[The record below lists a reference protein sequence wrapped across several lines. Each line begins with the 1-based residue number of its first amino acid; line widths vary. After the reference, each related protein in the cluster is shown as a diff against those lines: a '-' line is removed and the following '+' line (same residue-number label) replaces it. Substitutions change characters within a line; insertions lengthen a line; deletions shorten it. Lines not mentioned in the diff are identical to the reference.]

1 MFLEIVLI
9 VRGRI
14 LDIDKLVEYRRPQY
28 PSQCGEPQRTF
39 SPINPNLSEGNV

>member
-1 MFLEIVLI
+1 MFLERALTFH
-9 VRGRI
+9 GRI

-39 SPINPNLSEGNV
+39 SPVNPNLPESNF